1 MNKAHI
7 AGTNALAPSAPMLL
21 LETFKMDIAPL
32 ALLAWDIQD
41 FQMSKLKFYM
51 KLGRI
56 SILTFN

>member
-32 ALLAWDIQD
+32 ALFTLVVQD
-41 FQMSKLKFYM
+41 FEILHKIRQN
-51 KLGRI
+51 LGKI
-56 SILTFN
+56 TFN